1 MNLNQRQSFRSG
13 QEYVR
18 SLLFLSPFILLFLI
32 SLFQVF
38 NLTIIQ
44 GDKYQTI
51 AESNRIY
58 QKTINPVRGF
68 IYDHRGELLVE
79 NVVQRDLYVTPAYI
93 ENPNKTLLTLSN
105 LLDLSFEGLESI
117 YFSRALK
124 IKNFDSFP
132 LVKSL
137 NEEQIAKVKVNIE
150 LISGVEVISS
160 LKRYVLHDQTL
171 AHIIGY
177 VGDISLVDIQN
188 DNSLSEIKNSQI
200 GKTGIEKEFD
210 SILRGK
216 PGYQTQERDVKGK
229 LVRVLDTEG
238 AKDGENIYLSIDK
251 SLQTHLFK
259 LFKGRKGALV
269 ALEPKT
275 GLVRAL
281 ISSPSYDP
289 NILNSIVDSTLVEKL
304 FDNQNSPIFNR
315 AISGQYPPASTLK
328 PFVGLAA
335 IENKVISWEKK
346 IRDNGKYFVEGDPR
360 PYRGWKENGHGNVDL
375 RKAIIE
381 SSDVYFYN
389 IAYDLTL
396 SGIKPMLENF
406 GFGKKTGLTPFE
418 SSGLLPDKKWKL
430 GYKGDFWFKGDTINL
445 GIGQGYILST
455 PLQLAV
461 AYSGLANKGLIYKP
475 LFIQPSDEK
484 AYKPEKIAHINLSDE
499 GGWEKMEKAL
509 IDVIAARNGT
519 AHKVFDKNSKVIA
532 GKTGTAQIK
541 SILPGKE
548 YDAIRENPLLRD
560 HALFVG
566 YGPVNDPKLV
576 VAVIIEN
583 GESGSEVAAP
593 IVQSAINFYS
603 K

>member
-238 AKDGENIYLSIDK
+238 AKDGKNIYLSIDK

-304 FDNQNSPIFNR
+304 FDNQDSPIFNR

-461 AYSGLANKGLIYKP
+461 AYSGLANKGIIYKP

>member
-238 AKDGENIYLSIDK
+238 AKDGKNIYLSIDK

-461 AYSGLANKGLIYKP
+461 AYSGLANKGIIYKP

>member
-13 QEYVR
+13 QEYLR

-68 IYDHRGELLVE
+68 IYDRRGELLVE

-93 ENPNKTLLTLSN
+93 ENPNKTLLTLSD
-105 LLDLSFEGLESI
+105 LLGLSFKELESI

-124 IKNFDSFP
+124 VKNYDSFP

-137 NEEQIAKVKVNIE
+137 NEEQIAKVKVNID

-210 SILRGK
+210 FILRGK

-269 ALEPKT
+269 ALEPNT

-304 FDNQNSPIFNR
+304 FDNKNSPIFNR

-335 IENKVISWEKK
+335 IENRVISWEKK

-461 AYSGLANKGLIYKP
+461 AYSGLANKGIIYKP

>member
-13 QEYVR
+13 QEYLR
-18 SLLFLSPFILLFLI
+18 SLLFLSPLVLLFLI
-32 SLFQVF
+32 SLIQVF

-93 ENPNKTLLTLSN
+93 ENPNKTLLTLSD
-105 LLDLSFEGLESI
+105 LLGLSLDELEPI

-124 IKNFDSFP
+124 IKNYDSFP

-137 NEEQIAKVKVNIE
+137 NEEQIAKVKVNID

-210 SILRGK
+210 FILRGK

-304 FDNQNSPIFNR
+304 FDNQDSPIFNR

-335 IENKVISWEKK
+335 IENRVISWEKK

-360 PYRGWKENGHGNVDL
+360 PYRGWKENGHGNVDM

-389 IAYDLTL
+389 LAYDLTL

-461 AYSGLANKGLIYKP
+461 AYSGLANKGIIYKP

>member
-13 QEYVR
+13 QEYLR
-18 SLLFLSPFILLFLI
+18 SLLFLSPFILLFFI
-32 SLFQVF
+32 SLIQVF

-93 ENPNKTLLTLSN
+93 ENPNKTLLTLSD
-105 LLDLSFEGLESI
+105 LLGLSFEGLESI

-124 IKNFDSFP
+124 IKNYDSFP

-137 NEEQIAKVKVNIE
+137 NEEQIAKVKVNID

-210 SILRGK
+210 FILRGK

-304 FDNQNSPIFNR
+304 FDNQDSPIFNR

-335 IENKVISWEKK
+335 IENRVISWEKK

-360 PYRGWKENGHGNVDL
+360 PYRGWKENGHGNVDM

-389 IAYDLTL
+389 LAYDLTL

-461 AYSGLANKGLIYKP
+461 AYSGLANKGIIYKP

-484 AYKPEKIAHINLSDE
+484 TYKPEKIAHINLSDE

>member
-13 QEYVR
+13 QEYLR
-18 SLLFLSPFILLFLI
+18 SLLFLSPFILLFFI
-32 SLFQVF
+32 SLIQVF

-93 ENPNKTLLTLSN
+93 ENPNKTLLTLSD
-105 LLDLSFEGLESI
+105 LLGLSFEGLESI

-124 IKNFDSFP
+124 IKNYDSFP

-137 NEEQIAKVKVNIE
+137 NEEQIAKIKVNID

-210 SILRGK
+210 FILRGK

-304 FDNQNSPIFNR
+304 FDNQDSPIFNR

-335 IENKVISWEKK
+335 IENRVISWEKK

-360 PYRGWKENGHGNVDL
+360 PYRGWKENGHGNVDM

-389 IAYDLTL
+389 LAYDLTL

-461 AYSGLANKGLIYKP
+461 AYSGLANKGIIYKP

>member
-238 AKDGENIYLSIDK
+238 AKDGKNIYLSIDK

-335 IENKVISWEKK
+335 IENRVISWEKK

-418 SSGLLPDKKWKL
+418 SSGLLPNKKWKL

-461 AYSGLANKGLIYKP
+461 AYSGLANKGIIYKP

>member
-13 QEYVR
+13 QEYLR

-32 SLFQVF
+32 SLIQVF

-93 ENPNKTLLTLSN
+93 ENPNKTLLTLSD
-105 LLDLSFEGLESI
+105 LLGLSFEGLESI

-124 IKNFDSFP
+124 INNYDSFP

-137 NEEQIAKVKVNIE
+137 NEEQIAKVKVNID

-210 SILRGK
+210 FILRGK

-304 FDNQNSPIFNR
+304 FDNQDSPIFNR

-335 IENKVISWEKK
+335 IENRVISWEKK

-360 PYRGWKENGHGNVDL
+360 PYRGWKENGHGNVDM

-389 IAYDLTL
+389 LAYDLTL

-461 AYSGLANKGLIYKP
+461 AYSGLANKGIIYKP

>member
-13 QEYVR
+13 QEYLR
-18 SLLFLSPFILLFLI
+18 SLLFLSPLVLLFLI
-32 SLFQVF
+32 SLIQVF

-93 ENPNKTLLTLSN
+93 ENPNKTLLTLSD
-105 LLDLSFEGLESI
+105 LLGLSLDELEPI

-124 IKNFDSFP
+124 IKNYDSFP

-137 NEEQIAKVKVNIE
+137 NEEQIAKVKVNID

-210 SILRGK
+210 FILRGK

-304 FDNQNSPIFNR
+304 FDNQDSPIFNR

-335 IENKVISWEKK
+335 IENRVISWEKK

-360 PYRGWKENGHGNVDL
+360 PYRGWKENGHGNVDM

-389 IAYDLTL
+389 LAYDLTL

-461 AYSGLANKGLIYKP
+461 AYSGLANKGIIYKP
-475 LFIQPSDEK
+475 LFIQPSNEK

>member
-18 SLLFLSPFILLFLI
+18 SLLLLSPFILFFLI

-68 IYDHRGELLVE
+68 IYDYRGELLAE

-93 ENPNKTLLTLSN
+93 ENPKKTLLTLSD
-105 LLDLSFEGLESI
+105 LLDLSFEELESI

-124 IKNFDSFP
+124 IKNYDSFP

-137 NEEQIAKVKVNIE
+137 NEEQIAKVKVNID
-150 LISGVEVISS
+150 LISGAEVISS

-177 VGDISLVDIQN
+177 VGDISLIDIQN

-210 SILRGK
+210 FILRGK

-304 FDNQNSPIFNR
+304 FDNQDSPIFNR

-335 IENKVISWEKK
+335 IENRVISWEKK

>member
-13 QEYVR
+13 QEYLR
-18 SLLFLSPFILLFLI
+18 SLLFLSPFILLFFI
-32 SLFQVF
+32 SLIQVF

-93 ENPNKTLLTLSN
+93 ENPNKTLLTLSD
-105 LLDLSFEGLESI
+105 LLGLSFEGLESI

-124 IKNFDSFP
+124 IKNYDSFP

-137 NEEQIAKVKVNIE
+137 NAEQIAKVKVNID

-210 SILRGK
+210 FILRGK

-304 FDNQNSPIFNR
+304 FDNQDSPIFNR

-335 IENKVISWEKK
+335 IENRVISWEKK

-360 PYRGWKENGHGNVDL
+360 PYRGWKENGHGNVDM

-389 IAYDLTL
+389 LAYDLTL

-461 AYSGLANKGLIYKP
+461 AYSGLANKGIIYKP

>member
-18 SLLFLSPFILLFLI
+18 SLLLLSPFILFFLI

-238 AKDGENIYLSIDK
+238 AKDGKNIYLSIDK

-461 AYSGLANKGLIYKP
+461 AYSGLANKGIIYKP

>member
-18 SLLFLSPFILLFLI
+18 SLLLLSHFILFFLI

-117 YFSRALK
+117 YLSRALK

-210 SILRGK
+210 FILRGK

-304 FDNQNSPIFNR
+304 FDNQDSPIFNR

-335 IENKVISWEKK
+335 IENRVISWEKK

-360 PYRGWKENGHGNVDL
+360 PYRGWKKNGHGNVDL

-461 AYSGLANKGLIYKP
+461 AYSGLANKGIIYKP

>member
-68 IYDHRGELLVE
+68 IYDRRGELLVE

-93 ENPNKTLLTLSN
+93 ENPNKTLLTLSD
-105 LLDLSFEGLESI
+105 LLGLSFEELESI

-124 IKNFDSFP
+124 VKNYDSFP

-137 NEEQIAKVKVNIE
+137 NEEQIAKVKVNID

-210 SILRGK
+210 FILRGK

-335 IENKVISWEKK
+335 IENRVISWEKK

-461 AYSGLANKGLIYKP
+461 AYSGLANKGIIYKP

>member
-13 QEYVR
+13 QEYLR

-32 SLFQVF
+32 SLIQVF

-93 ENPNKTLLTLSN
+93 ENPNKTLLTLSD
-105 LLDLSFEGLESI
+105 LLGLSFEGLESI

-124 IKNFDSFP
+124 IKNYDSFP

-137 NEEQIAKVKVNIE
+137 NEEQIAKVKVNID

-210 SILRGK
+210 FILRGK

-304 FDNQNSPIFNR
+304 FDNQDSPIFNR

-335 IENKVISWEKK
+335 IENRVISWEKK

-360 PYRGWKENGHGNVDL
+360 PYRGWKENGHGNVDM

-389 IAYDLTL
+389 LAYDLTL

-461 AYSGLANKGLIYKP
+461 AYSGLANKGIIYKP

>member
-238 AKDGENIYLSIDK
+238 AKDGKNIYLSIDK

-418 SSGLLPDKKWKL
+418 SSGLLPNKKWKL

-461 AYSGLANKGLIYKP
+461 AYSGLANKGIIYKP

>member
-13 QEYVR
+13 QEYLR
-18 SLLFLSPFILLFLI
+18 SLLFLSPFILLFFI
-32 SLFQVF
+32 SLIQVF

-93 ENPNKTLLTLSN
+93 ENPNKTLLTLSD
-105 LLDLSFEGLESI
+105 LLGLSFEGLESI

-124 IKNFDSFP
+124 IKNYDSFP

-137 NEEQIAKVKVNIE
+137 NEEQIAKIKVNID

-210 SILRGK
+210 FILRGK

-304 FDNQNSPIFNR
+304 FDNQDSPIFNR

-335 IENKVISWEKK
+335 IENRVISWEKK

-360 PYRGWKENGHGNVDL
+360 PYRGWKENGHGNVDM

-389 IAYDLTL
+389 LAYDLTL

-461 AYSGLANKGLIYKP
+461 AYSGLANKGIIYKP

-484 AYKPEKIAHINLSDE
+484 TYKPEKIAHINLSDE

>member
-68 IYDHRGELLVE
+68 IYDRRGELLVE

-93 ENPNKTLLTLSN
+93 ENPNKTLLTLSD

-117 YFSRALK
+117 YLSRALK

-210 SILRGK
+210 STLRGK
-216 PGYQTQERDVKGK
+216 PGYQTQERDAKGK

-238 AKDGENIYLSIDK
+238 ANDGENIYLSIDK

-304 FDNQNSPIFNR
+304 FENQNSPIFNR

-335 IENKVISWEKK
+335 IENRVISWEKK

-360 PYRGWKENGHGNVDL
+360 PYRGWKKNGHGNVDL

-461 AYSGLANKGLIYKP
+461 AYSGLANKGIIYKP

>member
-13 QEYVR
+13 QEYLR

-32 SLFQVF
+32 SLIQVF

-93 ENPNKTLLTLSN
+93 ESPNKTLLTLSD
-105 LLDLSFEGLESI
+105 LLGLSFEGLESI

-124 IKNFDSFP
+124 IKNYDSFP

-137 NEEQIAKVKVNIE
+137 NEEQIAKVKVNID

-210 SILRGK
+210 FILRGK

-304 FDNQNSPIFNR
+304 FDNQDSPIFNR

-335 IENKVISWEKK
+335 IENRVISWEKK

-360 PYRGWKENGHGNVDL
+360 PYRGWKENGHGNVDM

-389 IAYDLTL
+389 LAYDLTL

-461 AYSGLANKGLIYKP
+461 AYSGLANKGIIYKP

>member
-13 QEYVR
+13 QEYLR

-32 SLFQVF
+32 SLIQVF

-93 ENPNKTLLTLSN
+93 VNPNKTLLTLSD
-105 LLDLSFEGLESI
+105 LLGLSLEELEPI

-124 IKNFDSFP
+124 IKNYDSFP

-137 NEEQIAKVKVNIE
+137 NEEQIAKVKVNID

-210 SILRGK
+210 FILRGK

-304 FDNQNSPIFNR
+304 FDNQDSPIFNR

-335 IENKVISWEKK
+335 IENRVISWEKK

-360 PYRGWKENGHGNVDL
+360 PYRGWKENGHGNVDM

-389 IAYDLTL
+389 LAYDLTL

-461 AYSGLANKGLIYKP
+461 AYSGLANKGIIYKP

>member
-13 QEYVR
+13 QEYIR

-93 ENPNKTLLTLSN
+93 ENPNKTLLTLSD

-132 LVKSL
+132 LIKSL
-137 NEEQIAKVKVNIE
+137 NEEQIAKVKVNID

-210 SILRGK
+210 FILRGK

-304 FDNQNSPIFNR
+304 FDNQDSPIFNR

-335 IENKVISWEKK
+335 IENRVISWEKK

-360 PYRGWKENGHGNVDL
+360 PYRGWKENGHGNVDM

-389 IAYDLTL
+389 LAYDLTL

-461 AYSGLANKGLIYKP
+461 AYSGIANKGTIYKP
-475 LFIQPSDEK
+475 LFIQPSDENT
-484 AYKPEKIAHINLSDE
+484 YKPEKIAHINLSDE

>member
-13 QEYVR
+13 QEYLR
-18 SLLFLSPFILLFLI
+18 SLLFLSPFILLFFI
-32 SLFQVF
+32 SLIQVF

-93 ENPNKTLLTLSN
+93 ENPNKTLLTLSD
-105 LLDLSFEGLESI
+105 LLGLSFEGLESI

-124 IKNFDSFP
+124 IKNYDSFP

-137 NEEQIAKVKVNIE
+137 NEEQIAKVKVNID

-210 SILRGK
+210 FILRGK

-304 FDNQNSPIFNR
+304 FDNQDSPIFNR

-335 IENKVISWEKK
+335 IENRVISWEKK

-360 PYRGWKENGHGNVDL
+360 PYRGWKENGHGNVDM

-389 IAYDLTL
+389 LAYDLTL

-461 AYSGLANKGLIYKP
+461 AYSGLANKGIIYKP

-519 AHKVFDKNSKVIA
+519 AHKVFNKNSKVIA

>member
-58 QKTINPVRGF
+58 QKTINTVRGF

-238 AKDGENIYLSIDK
+238 AKDGKNIYLSIDK

-461 AYSGLANKGLIYKP
+461 AYSGLANKGIIYKP

>member
-13 QEYVR
+13 QEYLR
-18 SLLFLSPFILLFLI
+18 SLLFLSPFILLFFI
-32 SLFQVF
+32 SLIQVF

-93 ENPNKTLLTLSN
+93 ENPNKTLLTLSD
-105 LLDLSFEGLESI
+105 LLGLSFEGLESI

-124 IKNFDSFP
+124 IKNYDSFP

-137 NEEQIAKVKVNIE
+137 NEEQIAKVKVNID

-210 SILRGK
+210 FILRGK

-304 FDNQNSPIFNR
+304 FDNQDSPIFNR

-335 IENKVISWEKK
+335 IENRVISWEKK

-360 PYRGWKENGHGNVDL
+360 PYRGWKENGHGNVDM

-389 IAYDLTL
+389 LAYDLTL

-461 AYSGLANKGLIYKP
+461 AYSGLANKGIIYKP

>member
-1 MNLNQRQSFRSG
+1 MKLNQRQSFRSG

-238 AKDGENIYLSIDK
+238 AKDGKNIYLSIDK

-461 AYSGLANKGLIYKP
+461 AYSGLANKGIIYKP